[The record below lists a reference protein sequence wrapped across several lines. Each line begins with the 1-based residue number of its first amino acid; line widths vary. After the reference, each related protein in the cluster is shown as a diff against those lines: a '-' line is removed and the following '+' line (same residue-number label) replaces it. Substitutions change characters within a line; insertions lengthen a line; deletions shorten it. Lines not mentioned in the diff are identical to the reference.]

1 MSVLVL
7 GGRGGL
13 GSSVVGTLTEGGVPL
28 RYTSRRPIGDD
39 DRELACEMSNPASLA
54 ACAKR
59 AIDELGQ
66 VKALVVMAGTMRD
79 GLLISAD
86 PAALDEVIRVNLL
99 GSMLAVQAL
108 LPHFVEH
115 RHGRIVLVGSASG
128 MRGSPGQANY
138 AASKAG
144 LIGLAR
150 SITLEYAKRGITCNV
165 VSPGFI
171 DAGMAA
177 ELSNTRRAEV
187 LRQIPADR
195 LGRPEEIASAVTFL
209 IDDSSGYITGSV
221 LTVDG
226 GYGMGY

>member
-13 GSSVVGTLTEGGVPL
+13 GAAVVGSLTDDGVPL
-28 RYTSRRPIGDD
+28 RYTSRKPIGDD
-39 DRELACEMSNPASLA
+39 ARELACEVSDPESIA
-54 ACAKR
+54 ACAGR
-59 AIDELGQ
+59 AIEELGQ
-66 VKALVVMAGTMRD
+66 VKSLVVMAGITRD

-86 PAALDEVIRVNLL
+86 PAALEDVIRVNLL

-128 MRGSPGQANY
+128 MRGSPGQVNY

-150 SITLEYAKRGITCNV
+150 SVTLEYAKRGITCNV
-165 VSPGFI
+165 VAAGFI
-171 DAGMAA
+171 DAGMAV
-177 ELSNTRRAEV
+177 ELSDARRADV
-187 LRQIPADR
+187 LRRIPVGR
-195 LGRPEEIASAVTFL
+195 LGRPEDIASAVKFL
-209 IDDSSGYITGSV
+209 AADSSGYVTGSV

>member
-13 GSSVVGTLTEGGVPL
+13 GASVVNSLTKEGVPL
-28 RYTSRRPIGDD
+28 RYTSRSPTGGD

-54 ACAKR
+54 ACAR
-59 AIDELGQ
+59 CAIDELGQ

-108 LPHFVEH
+108 LPHFIEH
-115 RHGRIVLVGSASG
+115 RYGRIVLVGSASG

-150 SITLEYAKRGITCNV
+150 SVTLEYAKRGITCNV
-165 VSPGFI
+165 ISPGFI

-177 ELSNTRRAEV
+177 ELSDKRRSDV
-187 LRQIPADR
+187 LRQIPTNR
-195 LGRPEEIASAVTFL
+195 LGRPEEIASAIKFL
-209 IDDSSGYITGSV
+209 IDDASGYITGSV